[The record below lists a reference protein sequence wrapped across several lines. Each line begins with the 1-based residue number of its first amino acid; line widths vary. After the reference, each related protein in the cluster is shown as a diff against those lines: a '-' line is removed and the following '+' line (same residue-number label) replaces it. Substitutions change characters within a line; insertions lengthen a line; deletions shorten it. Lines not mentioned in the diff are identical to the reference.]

1 MSASPHSSAEKPDLV
16 EDAKAVPT
24 EQEAV
29 QTSVTVDDSN
39 AAAAAAAVAASEHN
53 SSNDEEESSGSESND
68 GEAAEE
74 EEEEEEVDEDANFQF
89 PTDEEAEAQRQV
101 GLTAYNE
108 GRYDDALDV
117 QYRVVRHFSNKYG
130 STSAKCGK
138 YFLDYGLSQLRL
150 LQGQTTVDDV
160 LQPRDEDALMTC
172 YVNLEV
178 ARVCYQKLEAET
190 GDEDVEVELALA
202 EVHNALAQLS
212 AEKEDYDAALRE
224 YEAELLLYRCL
235 QDAAAA
241 EAKLTVVPPGRV
253 IAVLYGIA
261 DCFMK
266 EGDFEGAEERLQATL
281 SEVALYPAGTI
292 SDALVTELHE
302 LVAEAQE
309 MKGGKFL
316 EIQDAIKHQFAAEA
330 EQIPTPQEFFSI
342 DTEGKHPFLSA
353 VPGASGD
360 EVGDHSYLSMPMS
373 ASGQALALNEH
384 SNSQSVSLFPPQ
396 GSRSNTPG
404 GPVQHATVRK
414 KQKRTGD
421 DSMSNAQ
428 PENKKPRAEA
438 APAA

>member
-1 MSASPHSSAEKPDLV
+1 MSTSSHSAAEKPEPV
-16 EDAKAVPT
+16 EGGETTTT
-24 EQEAV
+24 EPEV
-29 QTSVTVDDSN
+29 EKT
-39 AAAAAAAVAASEHN
+39 AAASLPDA
-53 SSNDEEESSGSESND
+53 DESND
-68 GEAAEE
+68 TSEAEHSSEGEDEEGGEE
-74 EEEEEEVDEDANFQF
+74 EEEEADEDANFQF
-89 PTDEEAEAQRQV
+89 PTDEDAEAERQV
-101 GLTAYNE
+101 GLAAYNE
-108 GRYDDALDV
+108 GRFEDALDT

-178 ARVCYQKLEAET
+178 ARVCYQKLEAER
-190 GDEDVEVELALA
+190 GEDDVEVELALA

-212 AEKEDYDAALRE
+212 VEKEDYDAALRE
-224 YEAELLLYRCL
+224 YEAELLQYRSL
-235 QDAAAA
+235 QDAASDA
-241 EAKLTVVPPGRV
+241 EKLTIVPAGRV

-281 SEVALYPAGTI
+281 DEVQLYPAGTI
-292 SDALVTELHE
+292 STALVEELKE
-302 LVAEAQE
+302 VLAEAQE
-309 MKGGKFL
+309 MKGGKFQ
-316 EIQDAIKHQFAAEA
+316 EIQDAIQHQFAVEA

-342 DTEGKHPFLSA
+342 DREGKHPFLSA
-353 VPGASGD
+353 VPGANGD

-414 KQKRTGD
+414 KLKRTGD
-421 DSMSNAQ
+421 DSLSNVQ
-428 PENKKPRAEA
+428 PENKKTRAE
-438 APAA
+438 PAVSS

>member
-1 MSASPHSSAEKPDLV
+1 MSAPSDALADKPEAVEEVQPTTEPELERAAEASTSEDHGSEEDSGKDS
-16 EDAKAVPT
+16 EDAG
-24 EQEAV
+24 
-29 QTSVTVDDSN
+29 
-39 AAAAAAAVAASEHN
+39 SE
-53 SSNDEEESSGSESND
+53 DEEGAEDEED
-68 GEAAEE
+68 EEDDDAA
-74 EEEEEEVDEDANFQF
+74 FQF
-89 PTDEEAEAQRQV
+89 PTDEAAEAERQR
-101 GLTAYNE
+101 GLVAYNE
-108 GRYDDALDV
+108 GRFEDALDV

-178 ARVCYQKLEAET
+178 ARVCYQKLEAER
-190 GDEDVEVELALA
+190 GEDDVEVELALA

-212 AEKEDYDAALRE
+212 VEKEDYDAALRE
-224 YEAELLLYRCL
+224 YEAELLQYRAL
-235 QDAAAA
+235 QDAA
-241 EAKLTVVPPGRV
+241 EEPDKLTVVPAGRV
-253 IAVLYGIA
+253 VAVLYGIA

-281 SEVALYPAGTI
+281 TEVALYPAGTL
-292 SDALVTELHE
+292 SDALLTELKE
-302 LVAEAQE
+302 VLAEAQE
-309 MKGGKFL
+309 MKGGKFQ

-330 EQIPTPQEFFSI
+330 EQIPNPQEFFSI

-373 ASGQALALNEH
+373 ASGQALATNEH
-384 SNSQSVSLFPPQ
+384 SNSLSVSLFPPQ

-421 DSMSNAQ
+421 DSLSNAQ
-428 PENKKPRAEA
+428 PENKKPRAE
-438 APAA
+438 PAASS

>member
-1 MSASPHSSAEKPDLV
+1 MSTAPASAADNTEMV
-16 EDAKAVPT
+16 EQVMATT
-24 EQEAV
+24 EQEAKKEA
-29 QTSVTVDDSN
+29 D
-39 AAAAAAAVAASEHN
+39 ASASDG
-53 SSNDEEESSGSESND
+53 SSSEESSNSDRGSEETDS
-68 GEAAEE
+68 EE
-74 EEEEEEVDEDANFQF
+74 DEDANFQF
-89 PTDEEAEAQRQV
+89 PTDEDAEAERQV
-101 GLTAYNE
+101 GLEAYNE
-108 GRYDDALDV
+108 GRFEDALDV

-178 ARVCYQKLEAET
+178 ARVCYQKLEAER
-190 GDEDVEVELALA
+190 GEDDVEVELALA

-212 AEKEDYDAALRE
+212 VEKEDYDAALRE
-224 YEAELLLYRCL
+224 YEAELLQYRCL
-235 QDAAAA
+235 QDAAADKD
-241 EAKLTVVPPGRV
+241 KLTVAPAGRV

-281 SEVALYPAGTI
+281 KEIELYPAGVI
-292 SDALVTELHE
+292 SADLITELKE
-302 LVAEAQE
+302 VLAEAQE
-309 MKGGKFL
+309 MKGGKFE
-316 EIQDAIKHQFAAEA
+316 EIQETIKQQFAAEA
-330 EQIPTPQEFFSI
+330 GQIPTPQEFFSI
-342 DTEGKHPFLSA
+342 DKEGKHPFLSA
-353 VPGASGD
+353 VPGANGD

-373 ASGQALALNEH
+373 ASGQALAAHEH
-384 SNSQSVSLFPPQ
+384 SNSQSLSLFPPQ

-421 DSMSNAQ
+421 DSLSNAQ
-428 PENKKPRAEA
+428 SENKKPRVEPA
-438 APAA
+438 APS

>member
-1 MSASPHSSAEKPDLV
+1 MSTSSHSAAEKPEPV
-16 EDAKAVPT
+16 EGGETTTT
-24 EQEAV
+24 EPEV
-29 QTSVTVDDSN
+29 EKT
-39 AAAAAAAVAASEHN
+39 AAASLPDA
-53 SSNDEEESSGSESND
+53 DESND
-68 GEAAEE
+68 TSEAEHSSEGEDEEGGEE
-74 EEEEEEVDEDANFQF
+74 EEEEADEDANFQF
-89 PTDEEAEAQRQV
+89 PTDEDAEAERQV
-101 GLTAYNE
+101 GLAAYNE
-108 GRYDDALDV
+108 GRFEDALDT

-178 ARVCYQKLEAET
+178 ARVCYQKLEAER
-190 GDEDVEVELALA
+190 GEDDVEVELALA

-212 AEKEDYDAALRE
+212 VEKEDYDAALRE
-224 YEAELLLYRCL
+224 YEAELLQYRSL
-235 QDAAAA
+235 QDAASDA
-241 EAKLTVVPPGRV
+241 EKLTIVPAGRV

-281 SEVALYPAGTI
+281 DEVQLYPAGTI
-292 SDALVTELHE
+292 STALVEELKE
-302 LVAEAQE
+302 VLAEAQE
-309 MKGGKFL
+309 MKGGKFQ
-316 EIQDAIKHQFAAEA
+316 EIQDAIQHQFAVEA

-353 VPGASGD
+353 VPGANGD

-414 KQKRTGD
+414 KLKRTGD
-421 DSMSNAQ
+421 DSLSNVQ
-428 PENKKPRAEA
+428 PENKKTRAE
-438 APAA
+438 PAVSS